1 MFSLNNPSNRAD
13 EERGKLNRISA
24 KKAWPFLTPFDFAS
38 IRTEGQLAFVVRDR
52 TGMSKDE
59 AAAQVHDWLVVQ
71 EAKQKA
77 TDAVI
82 LDEVH
87 ARPDSSAGAAVPTND
102 N

>member
-13 EERGKLNRISA
+13 EERGRLNRISA
-24 KKAWPFLTPFDFAS
+24 KEAWPFLTPFDFSS

-71 EAKQKA
+71 EAKRKA

-82 LDEVH
+82 LDEAH
-87 ARPDSSAGAAVPTND
+87 AGPYSSTGAAASSND